1 VTYRSAVQGRRGRR
15 ELSVMC
21 SSPGDARSWCAQAVE
36 SVNSCP
42 MCGIVLLECEYRV
55 CDAARL
61 RWEVEGVGR
70 GERSKTLLPPGRSW
84 ALRAVL
90 GTVHADAERQQ
101 LWRMAGRLCAENG
114 GRRA

>member
-1 VTYRSAVQGRRGRR
+1 
-15 ELSVMC
+15 
-21 SSPGDARSWCAQAVE
+21 
-36 SVNSCP
+36 

-90 GTVHADAERQQ
+90 GTVHADAERRQIIT
-101 LWRMAGRLCAENG
+101 LLTAHGRPTFC
-114 GRRA
+114 RRR